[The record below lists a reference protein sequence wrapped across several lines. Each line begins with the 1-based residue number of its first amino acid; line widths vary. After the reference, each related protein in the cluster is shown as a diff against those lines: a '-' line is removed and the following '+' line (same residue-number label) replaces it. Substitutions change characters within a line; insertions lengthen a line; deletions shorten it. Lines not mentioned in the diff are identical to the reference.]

1 MARSRFAALLLA
13 VSFVTASSFA
23 RPVAEHHG
31 SAMAVSGAYA
41 ITFNLTIASTLP
53 ANSTI
58 VCKAQAAPANSNL
71 EGFNAQVA
79 APVESASGVAT
90 VSGSTATCAVEI
102 PFSWTVETTRQGVAL
117 SYEIDAINPSGALPT
132 VVRTSVQQGMVE
144 SYPSTG
150 GTASVAVN
158 VTF

>member
-1 MARSRFAALLLA
+1 MARTRIAALLLA
-13 VSFVTASSFA
+13 ASFIAVPSFA

-31 SAMAVSGAYA
+31 SSTTVSGTYS

-58 VCKAQAAPANSNL
+58 VCKAQVAPANSNL

-79 APVESASGVAT
+79 APVESASGVGA

-102 PFSWTVETTRQGVAL
+102 PFSWTVEATRQGVAL
-117 SYEIDAINPSGALPT
+117 SYEIDAITPSGTLPA
-132 VVRTSVQQGMVE
+132 VVRTSTQQGLAE
-144 SYPSTG
+144 SYPSSG
-150 GTASVAVN
+150 GTSSISFN